1 MIIINAKLLKMK
13 KLIYLFVMVAGM
25 TLASV
30 NVNAQDAK
38 GTTDPVKKEATA
50 ACSKSTSSAACSKS
64 DKKDGAACCAKKDAS
79 TCTGAKT
86 DASKEKE
93 VKSTK

>member
-1 MIIINAKLLKMK
+1 MK

-38 GTTDPVKKEATA
+38 STTDPVKKEVTDAG
-50 ACSKSTSSAACSKS
+50 SKSATCTKA
-64 DKKDGAACCAKKDAS
+64 DKKDGAACCAKKGAG
-79 TCTGAKT
+79 TCTDKAKT
-86 DASKEKE
+86 DASKEKD
-93 VKSTK
+93 VKSAK